1 MSEIHVK
8 HIKAHI
14 EKTFNNLIDLSDIK
28 AKGDNIDNFFLT
40 RALAAYSIQHHTQ
53 ISTVIAAES
62 VVDGSGDNGIDAVY
76 YDIHTK
82 CLFLV
87 QSKWI
92 HSGKG
97 EPDNGEV
104 KKFISGIKDL
114 LNFKFDRFNEKVRK
128 KEIIIQNAV
137 CDPKTKY
144 QIILTYTGINNLAEP
159 SRRDFNDLLDE
170 LNDAS
175 ELVHLSVF
183 NQTRIHSSLINT
195 TENSQP
201 IDQTIQL
208 KYYGKVTE
216 PYNGYYGQVNGVEI
230 YGWWDKYRKRLFAK
244 NIRGV
249 LGDTDVNKDITKT
262 LEENPEHFWFYNNG
276 ITLVADSVEKNMV
289 GGASTEFGQ
298 FCCENISIVNGAQTV
313 SSIGRFGEED
323 ISKLDKVFV
332 PVRIIQLKGADE
344 NFGQKITKANNTQNR
359 VKNRDFVTFD
369 IEQTRIREEL
379 SIDGIDYRISR
390 GEYEKNDQISFD
402 LVESTTALSC
412 SSDDISIVVQLKRE
426 IGILWDDLE
435 NVPYKKLFNPSVTG
449 RYVYNCV
456 RTQRILEQA
465 IKNKEK
471 SVVSGRDKSII
482 IHGNRI
488 ISLLVYKTIN
498 TQKYR
503 IEKFDFDKP
512 SLMGSMESKVDIIF
526 DLLKKIIDSDY
537 DKAIIVTLF
546 KNKTKCQDIVEKIT
560 VANNRYS

>member
-1 MSEIHVK
+1 MSEIHVN
-8 HIKAHI
+8 HIKTHI
-14 EKTFNNLIDLSDIK
+14 EKEFKDLIDLSDVN
-28 AKGDNIDNFFLT
+28 AKGENLENFFLT
-40 RALAAYSIQHHTQ
+40 RSLAAYSIQHHTQ
-53 ISTVIAAES
+53 VPLKIASES
-62 VVDGSGDNGIDAVY
+62 VVDGGNDNGIDAIY
-76 YDIHTK
+76 YDAQSK
-82 CLFLV
+82 YLYLV

-92 HSGKG
+92 HNGKG
-97 EPDNGEV
+97 EPENGEV

-114 LNFKFDRFNEKVRK
+114 LNFKFDRFNNKVKK

-159 SRRDFNDLLDE
+159 SRRDFNDLLEE

-175 ELVHLSVF
+175 ELVYLSIF
-183 NQTRIHSSLINT
+183 NQKRIHSSLVHT
-195 TENSQP
+195 TENIQP

-208 KYYGKVTE
+208 KYFGKVTE
-216 PYNGYYGQVNGVEI
+216 PYSGYYGQVNGVEI

-249 LGDTDVNKDITKT
+249 LGDTDVNKEITKT

-289 GGASTEFGQ
+289 GGASSDLGQ
-298 FCCENISIVNGAQTV
+298 FICENISIVNGAQTV
-313 SSIGRFGEED
+313 SSIGKFGEGD
-323 ISKLDKVFV
+323 TSKLDKVFV
-332 PVRIIQLKGADE
+332 PVKIIQLKDAEE

-369 IEQTRIREEL
+369 LEQTRIREEL
-379 SIDGIDYRISR
+379 LIDGIDYRISR

-402 LVESTTALSC
+402 LIESTTALSC
-412 SSDDISIVVQLKRE
+412 SSNDISIVVQLKRE
-426 IGILWDDLE
+426 IGLIWDDLE
-435 NVPYKKLFNPSVTG
+435 NAPYKKLFNAKITG

-456 RTQRILEQA
+456 RTQRLIEQA
-465 IKNKEK
+465 IKEKEK
-471 SVVSGRDKSII
+471 SLISGRDQSIL

-498 TQKYR
+498 TKKYVT
-503 IEKFDFDKP
+503 EKFNFDDP
-512 SLMGSMESKVDIIF
+512 TLLGIMESKVNDAFVILQKVI
-526 DLLKKIIDSDY
+526 SNEY

-546 KNKTKCQDIVEKIT
+546 KNKTKCQDIISKIT
-560 VANNRYS
+560 ATNFM